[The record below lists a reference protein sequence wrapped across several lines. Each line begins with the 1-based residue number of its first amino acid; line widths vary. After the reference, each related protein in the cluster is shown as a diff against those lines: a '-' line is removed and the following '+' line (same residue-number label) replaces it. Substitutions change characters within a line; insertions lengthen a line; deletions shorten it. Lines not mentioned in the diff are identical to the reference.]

1 MTSHFALR
9 AGIVGGLPLAALLLV
24 GLAGCN
30 GAPEDPADGVGPVQE
45 DFRFPHWCG
54 GFHDMKCHDQDVCL
68 PFVARG
74 CPGPR
79 RIGLCAPR
87 PHHCPSVSEPVCGC
101 DGKTYTNVCEAVRAG
116 TSIEHRGAC
125 APTGVPVCG
134 GSAGM
139 ACAGAS
145 VCVDDPSDSCTPGSG
160 RNCPGV
166 CQCNTNDPCPRGEH
180 FDTTATV
187 CACVPDALDPC
198 ARVTCPTGT
207 MCVAQPDGSTTCDP
221 MP

>member
-1 MTSHFALR
+1 MTSHFAIR
-9 AGIVGGLPLAALLLV
+9 AGIVGGLPLATLLAL
-24 GLAGCN
+24 GLAGC
-30 GAPEDPADGVGPVQE
+30 GTPADDSADSVGPVQE
-45 DFRFPHWCG
+45 DFRFPRWCG
-54 GFHDMKCHDQDVCL
+54 GFNEHKCHGDDVCL

-87 PHHCPSVSEPVCGC
+87 PHHCPSVSDPVCGC
-101 DGKTYTNVCEAVRAG
+101 DGKTYTNVCEAVHAG
-116 TSIEHRGAC
+116 TAIEHRGAC

-134 GSAGM
+134 GAAGM
-139 ACAGAS
+139 ACAGSA
-145 VCVDDPSDSCTPGSG
+145 VCADDPSDSCTPGAG

-166 CQCNTNDPCPRGEH
+166 CQCNDNPPCPRGEH

-187 CACVPDALDPC
+187 CACVPDGPDPC
-198 ARVTCPTGT
+198 ARITCPGGT

-221 MP
+221 IP